1 MGACMRIYTLNIFQ
15 HAKAPFWGRSHG
27 PMAPG
32 LVQLYFGQSSA
43 SRWKIRGT
51 SPVFIDSRVPVQLKA
66 TGATGATG
74 IGRLR
79 APKIREDGDV
89 VVLYSWKRPNAKN
102 RKICNCDE
110 SVI

>member
-15 HAKAPFWGRSHG
+15 HAKAPSCGRSHG

-51 SPVFIDSRVPVQLKA
+51 SPVFVDSSVPVQLK
-66 TGATGATG
+66 ATGATG

-102 RKICNCDE
+102 GKICDCDE